1 MTTGDR
7 TARRLDRVRT
17 VLGERDIAA
26 LLVGPGPDLRW
37 LLGHDVSPDPRL
49 TLLVVPAGATPTL
62 VLPELEVP
70 LVPPDTSGA
79 GVRLRPW
86 RDGEDPLDAVVAV
99 AAAHGLRGRRLA
111 VDDRLWT
118 SFTLGLWSRL
128 PGCRWLPGSV
138 VTGPLRSVKEP
149 LELQRLEAAAAAA
162 DDLHRQVP
170 GLLRP
175 GRTEREVARD
185 LAELMRAHH
194 DRVGFV
200 IVAAGEHS
208 ASPHHE
214 PSERPLRAGDVVL
227 VDLGGVRDGY
237 WSDCTRNYVLGDPPE
252 GYAAL
257 HEVVAQAQHAA
268 VSAVA
273 PGLRAEEIDAT
284 ARRVLTDAGWGEHI
298 LHRTGHGIGLEGHEP
313 PWIAPGESV
322 ALEPGMVFSVEPGLY
337 VPSRYGVR
345 IEDVVVVSPEGS
357 RRLNT
362 LSRHP
367 VTVPAEGGAGERP
380 G

>member
-1 MTTGDR
+1 M
-7 TARRLDRVRT
+7 RRLERVRAAL
-17 VLGERDIAA
+17 VEQEVAA

-37 LLGHDVSPDPRL
+37 LVGHDASPDHRL
-49 TLLVVPAGATPTL
+49 TLLVVPAEAAPTL
-62 VLPELEVP
+62 VLPELEAP
-70 LVPPDTSGA
+70 LVPLGAAGA

-86 RDGEDPLDAVVAV
+86 RDGEDPLDTVAEV
-99 AAAHGLRGRRLA
+99 AAAHGLEGRRLA

-118 SFTLGLWSRL
+118 SFTLRLWSRL
-128 PGCRWLPGSV
+128 PGCRWLPGSA
-138 VTGPLRSVKEP
+138 VTGPLRAVKEP
-149 LELQRLEAAAAAA
+149 SELECLEAAARAA

-170 GLLRP
+170 DLLRP

-185 LAELMRAHH
+185 LADLMRAGH

-200 IVAAGEHS
+200 IVAAGEHG

-214 PSERPLRAGDVVL
+214 PSERALRAGDPVL

-237 WSDCTRNYVLGDPPE
+237 WSDCTRNYVLGAPPE
-252 GYAAL
+252 GYAVL

-268 VSAVA
+268 ISAVA
-273 PGLRAEEIDAT
+273 PGVRAEEVDAT
-284 ARRVLTDAGWGEHI
+284 ARRVLTDAGWGPHI

-313 PWIAPGESV
+313 PWIAPGERRE
-322 ALEPGMVFSVEPGLY
+322 LEPGMVFSVEPGVY
-337 VPSRYGVR
+337 VPDRYGVR
-345 IEDVVVVSPEGS
+345 IEDVVAVSQEGA

-362 LSRHP
+362 LPRP
-367 VTVPAEGGAGERP
+367 PTVVRPEGGGQRSP